1 MTVEI
6 NLSTL
11 FIVLG
16 IVSIWIV
23 PIIYGENKCE
33 GSFRCV
39 PLLSVITIPFIWF
52 VLAMIYIFV
61 N

>member
-11 FIVLG
+11 LIVLG
-16 IVSIWIV
+16 IISIWIV

-33 GSFRCV
+33 SSFGCV

-61 N
+61 K